1 MSSKAKAHILVFL
14 ANFFFGTSV
23 VAVKHLTPALMPP
36 LALNVLRVSIALL
49 LFWLLFLLDT
59 NTTKNA
65 AVKKKDIKLFF
76 ICALTGVALNQ
87 ILFIKGVA
95 LTSAIH
101 SSLLILCT
109 PIVITVIAPFLI
121 QEKITFNKMGG
132 LVIGVAGAALLIFLR
147 AKDDKESNTFGDFL
161 VVCNAISYAFYL
173 VLVKPLMHHYKPLHV
188 TRWIFTIGAAFI
200 IPIGFNDF
208 LKINWNGFLWHHW
221 LALCFSII
229 GATFLSYMFIVYG
242 VSVLGASVTGT
253 YIYTQP
259 VFATVTSMLLFDEKL
274 TVIKIISALLIFA
287 GVFLVNLKRKDEA

>member
-1 MSSKAKAHILVFL
+1 MSRKVKAHVLVFFG
-14 ANFFFGTSV
+14 NFFFGTSV

-59 NTTKNA
+59 NTTKKA
-65 AVKKKDIKLFF
+65 EIKKKDVKLFF
-76 ICALTGVALNQ
+76 ICALTGVVLNQ

-121 QEKITFNKMGG
+121 QEKISFNKIGG
-132 LVIGVAGAALLIFLR
+132 LIMGVVGAALLIFLR
-147 AKDDKESNTFGDFL
+147 VKTDKESNTLGDIL
-161 VVCNAISYAFYL
+161 VVFNAISYAFYL
-173 VLVKPLMHHYKPLHV
+173 VLVKPLMQHYKPLHV
-188 TRWIFTIGAAFI
+188 IRWIFTIGAGSI
-200 IPIGFNDF
+200 IPIGFTDF
-208 LKINWNGFLWHHW
+208 LQINWSGFLWHHW
-221 LALCFSII
+221 LALSFSII

-242 VSVLGASVTGT
+242 VSVLGSSVTGT

-274 TVIKIISALLIFA
+274 TAIKIISALLIFG
-287 GVFLVNLKRKDEA
+287 GVFLVNLKRKDD